1 MRNSVLKEALQ
12 LGSAVVEG
20 VRIEGDSIT
29 VSARPR
35 RRAPRCP
42 VCGRRCEG
50 YDTLPARRWRAP
62 DVGAARCFV
71 VVDVQ

>member
-20 VRIEGDSIT
+20 VRIEGDSII

-42 VCGRRCEG
+42 ACGRRCEG
-50 YDTLPARRWRAP
+50 YDTLPARSWRAP

-71 VVDVQ
+71 EWCV